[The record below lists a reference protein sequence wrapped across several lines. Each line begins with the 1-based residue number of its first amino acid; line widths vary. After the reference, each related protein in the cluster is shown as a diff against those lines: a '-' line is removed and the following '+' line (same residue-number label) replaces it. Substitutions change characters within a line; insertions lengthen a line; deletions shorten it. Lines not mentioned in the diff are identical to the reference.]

1 MLWLLI
7 LMWVVGASILV
18 VAFAI
23 ALYGGR
29 FGLATIGLVALGA
42 LVMVASAIV
51 GKREND
57 RPHGTRIEVAR

>member
-7 LMWVVGASILV
+7 LMWVVGAAILV
-18 VAFAI
+18 AAFAI

-29 FGLATIGLVALGA
+29 FGIATIGLVALGA

-51 GKREND
+51 GGRQND
-57 RPHGTRIEVAR
+57 RVHGVRIEVAR